1 VDPKADAFP
10 NVSSYSFNM
19 NNPIMFVDPGG
30 DSTFVLNLGN
40 NRFEVVGA
48 EVKSGNKGIYEV
60 CTNEVG
66 SRELTGN
73 DIGNSLTTHSFVDEN
88 NKAVSGAIIDLNSS
102 EATEIVNSIHSN
114 TPSTANYVA
123 NWKKYNYKGDGNT
136 KIEKYRGAQMPNG
149 EIASMRDVGNYVAG
163 YTFGNN
169 GWPLSFA
176 RIGFERLEATENLK
190 YPSRIFGNG
199 TESRNSILGQNKGW
213 LAGYKAQLS
222 RRTGRNYD

>member
-88 NKAVSGAIIDLNSS
+88 NKAVSGAIIYLNSS

-123 NWKKYNYKGDGNT
+123 NWKKYNY
-136 KIEKYRGAQMPNG
+136 
-149 EIASMRDVGNYVAG
+149 
-163 YTFGNN
+163 
-169 GWPLSFA
+169 
-176 RIGFERLEATENLK
+176 
-190 YPSRIFGNG
+190 
-199 TESRNSILGQNKGW
+199 
-213 LAGYKAQLS
+213 
-222 RRTGRNYD
+222 